1 MFLVGQEVSMRITIQ
16 AIVEGADGEAPRTE
30 TIGTVERNADGALA
44 SKLGLFVGET
54 HAMLRQL

>member
-1 MFLVGQEVSMRITIQ
+1 MRITIQ